1 MVMTNAHL
9 FLDDVRMPIDVEKYI
24 NPVELRPLYRLKPW
38 IIVRN
43 YREFTEYIKKNGLPG
58 TISFDHDL
66 GEDEAES
73 MVSEGISKRKAREH
87 KKTVKSGYDCAKW
100 LVDYVIEN
108 ELILPD
114 ILCHSMNPV
123 GKENILMLFEN
134 YKRFMI

>member
-1 MVMTNAHL
+1 MTNTYL
-9 FLDDVRMPIDVEKYI
+9 FLDDVRMPQEVGNYM
-24 NPVELRPLYRLKPW
+24 NPGGLRPLYRLNHW

-43 YREFTEYIKKNGLPG
+43 YQEFTEYIKKNGIPG

-108 ELILPD
+108 EVAMPAV
-114 ILCHSMNPV
+114 LCHSMNPV
-123 GKENILMLFEN
+123 GKENILALFEC
-134 YKRFMI
+134 